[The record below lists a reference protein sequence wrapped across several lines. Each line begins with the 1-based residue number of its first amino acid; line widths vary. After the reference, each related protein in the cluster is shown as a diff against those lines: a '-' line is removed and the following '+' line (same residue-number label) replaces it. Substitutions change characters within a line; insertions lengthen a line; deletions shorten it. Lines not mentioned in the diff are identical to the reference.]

1 MRPKNTTSLKDLK
14 AERKR
19 LETTIETFLLQT
31 KLDGKKLTREAW
43 CLKAGLDKCLISVV
57 LTDKTFTRRIG
68 KKAAISLANA
78 VSWRKVKLTRADLRP
93 DLFGDKNV

>member
-78 VSWRKVKLTRADLRP
+78 VSRRKVKLTKSDLRP
-93 DLFGDKNV
+93 DLFGGNNV

>member
-1 MRPKNTTSLKDLK
+1 MRPKNTTLIKELK

-19 LETTIETFLLQT
+19 LEVVIETFLLQT

-43 CLKAGLDKCLISVV
+43 CLLAGLDKSLLSVV

-68 KKAAISLANA
+68 KKAAISLEN
-78 VSWRKVKLTRADLRP
+78 VISRRKVKLTKADLRP
-93 DLFGDKNV
+93 DLFGVNDG